1 MPPENKKEC
10 QPSPDNAPRLNPEAD
25 LVGRGAATLLGFYF
39 LALGLV
45 LVYLT
50 VAIWPPDFKVAAQAA
65 KLDENQK
72 DVPSPIIFYT
82 RTVPLDKRL
91 TSETATLFSTPGSS
105 PGRPQGA
112 AGPTSKESVAKTI
125 LYQANVS
132 YDRRLLLLVM
142 VVSALGSFIHLVSSF
157 VDFVGNR
164 RLTRSWIWWYV
175 LRPYV
180 GVPMAVLFY
189 FVVRAGFL
197 SSGVSAGE
205 VNRFGI
211 AAVAGL
217 VGMFS
222 VKAGD
227 KLKELF
233 DTLFKTEP
241 QRKDTLTNPVPVVQ
255 SIKPTKQVIG
265 AQFVDVVI
273 SGVGFVPSSVVK
285 VGKVGR
291 ETEFRN
297 LKELSVKLLAEDIAK
312 AGTVSLTVTNPPPGG
327 GVSDPVVLDLENPA
341 PVIMSIESIEGGT
354 KLRIVG
360 SGFMVDSVMSVN
372 GEAKSAADTS
382 FVNANELTI
391 THKHASGDKIEIEV
405 SNPEPG
411 GGTAKK
417 VS

>member
-1 MPPENKKEC
+1 
-10 QPSPDNAPRLNPEAD
+10 
-25 LVGRGAATLLGFYF
+25 
-39 LALGLV
+39 
-45 LVYLT
+45 
-50 VAIWPPDFKVAAQAA
+50 
-65 KLDENQK
+65 
-72 DVPSPIIFYT
+72 
-82 RTVPLDKRL
+82 
-91 TSETATLFSTPGSS
+91 
-105 PGRPQGA
+105 
-112 AGPTSKESVAKTI
+112 
-125 LYQANVS
+125 
-132 YDRRLLLLVM
+132 M
-142 VVSALGSFIHLVSSF
+142 VVRVEA
-157 VDFVGNR
+157 
-164 RLTRSWIWWYV
+164 V
-175 LRPYV
+175 L

-255 SIKPTKQVIG
+255 SIKPTEQVIG

-297 LKELSVKLLAEDIAK
+297 LKELSVKLLAED
-312 AGTVSLTVTNPPPGG
+312 
-327 GVSDPVVLDLENPA
+327 
-341 PVIMSIESIEGGT
+341 M
-354 KLRIVG
+354 RR
-360 SGFMVDSVMSVN
+360 
-372 GEAKSAADTS
+372 
-382 FVNANELTI
+382 
-391 THKHASGDKIEIEV
+391 
-405 SNPEPG
+405 PEPS
-411 GGTAKK
+411 T
-417 VS
+417 SR